1 MTKSRL
7 TWLLYA
13 ADYVLRQK
21 FPVYQKNKK
30 YCKREVLDMYGASGA
45 LSDMIRGGEP
55 FAVGRLGL
63 FELAAM
69 RMYEF
74 GIKKKYSL
82 VMNNIYNCAGFFPND
97 ISYGYEFNDC
107 MKDAMSV
114 MDIQAANTN
123 VIENYFIDHYLP
135 KEAVVCDS
143 FNLFEVCKL
152 GNDSWTKA
160 LKGKKV
166 LVVTSFPDSVK
177 VQYEK
182 REKLFLGTD
191 ILPEFDL
198 KTYKPLM
205 TVGNLKDDRF
215 DNWFEALYF
224 MAEEILNIDFD
235 IALLGCGAYGYPLA
249 AEIKRGGRQAVHM
262 GGTIQ
267 LMFGIMG
274 KRWDGTRPGSDGKM
288 RADVAKYYNDDWIYP
303 IEEKPADA
311 DKVEYGPYWK

>member
-1 MTKSRL
+1 MIGNKI
-7 TWLLYA
+7 TWFTYA
-13 ADYVLRQK
+13 TGYVLRHNIPAYK
-21 FPVYQKNKK
+21 KITK
-30 YCKREVLDMYGASGA
+30 YCKRKMLDTNNSSEL
-45 LSDMIRGGEP
+45 LSELIKSPQP
-55 FAVGRLGL
+55 FAVGRVGL

-74 GIKKKYSL
+74 EVKKKYPI
-82 VMNNIYNCAGFFPND
+82 VMENIYNCAGFFPND
-97 ISYGYEFNDC
+97 ISYGYEFNNC

-114 MDIQAANTN
+114 MNIQAASRN
-123 VIENYFIDHYLP
+123 IMENYFIDHYLP
-135 KEAVVCDS
+135 KDSVVCDS
-143 FNLFEVCKL
+143 FDLFEVCKL

-160 LKGKKV
+160 LTSKKV
-166 LVVTSFPDSVK
+166 LVVTSFPESVK
-177 VQYEK
+177 IQYEK

-191 ILPEFDL
+191 ILPEFEL

-224 MAEEILNIDFD
+224 MADEILNIDFD

-262 GGTIQ
+262 GGAIQ